1 MIFCYFLQ
9 YNFYRWCLINI
20 DSIICYTKFCL
31 LKLTYL
37 FIEFSSSFC
46 IEGFPC
52 FQISIFLFTVSDMSF
67 FFKTITF
74 MFINKMFGVNSTLVV
89 QLLCHVRLFVT
100 RWITVRQASLSFTIS
115 WSLLKL
121 VSIESVMPSKHLI
134 LCHPLLLPSIF
145 PSIRVFSNESAL
157 HITWPKY
164 WNVSF
169 SISLD

>member
-20 DSIICYTKFCL
+20 DSVICYTKFCL

-37 FIEFSSSFC
+37 LNSLLHFVQKVSLAFKFLYFYLQFLICHFSLRLSLLC
-46 IEGFPC
+46 LLIRCLELILPL
-52 FQISIFLFTVSDMSF
+52 LFSW
-67 FFKTITF
+67 
-74 MFINKMFGVNSTLVV
+74 
-89 QLLCHVRLFVT
+89 LCHVRLFVT

-121 VSIESVMPSKHLI
+121 VSIESVMPSKHPI

-164 WNVSF
+164 RNVSF